1 MYELGDWGS
10 LQGDEGDDEA
20 WFNGAFPGVP
30 GVAHVLLV
38 LVLVAFAAT
47 CKDICQYV
55 IIARPID
62 LAGPVVQE
70 GTQAIAETPL

>member
-1 MYELGDWGS
+1 M
-10 LQGDEGDDEA
+10 
-20 WFNGAFPGVP
+20 P

-47 CKDICQYV
+47 CKDMCQYV